1 MKKIEKLA
9 FLSFAGVAGIVIF
22 IVCVIIHYIIYT
34 TDGYPSFSMNAF
46 PSDWYQAFAVVPN
59 IIFAYDFQTNYF
71 PIYKG
76 LRNASDKRMNLSSSL
91 GIFACGASYL
101 LLGLI
106 GYSLAGQDVKAN
118 FLESIL
124 YETSNHSIFLIINIC
139 FILSIACAYP
149 LIFFSS
155 RNNLIC
161 MVNILKKSYNSK
173 PTND

>member
-1 MKKIEKLA
+1 MI
-9 FLSFAGVAGIVIF
+9 SVV
-22 IVCVIIHYIIYT
+22 IHYIIYT
-34 TDGYPSFSMNAF
+34 ADGNPSFSMNAF

-161 MVNILKKSYNSK
+161 MVNILKKSYK
-173 PTND
+173 ARGEVE